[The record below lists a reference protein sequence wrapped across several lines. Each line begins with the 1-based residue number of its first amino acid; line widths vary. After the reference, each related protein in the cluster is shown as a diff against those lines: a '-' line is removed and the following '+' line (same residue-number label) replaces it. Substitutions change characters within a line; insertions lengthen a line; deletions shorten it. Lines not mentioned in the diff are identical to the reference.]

1 MSPFP
6 KGLHVVDRPPEDG
19 SSPLDAPVV
28 VLVHGSLD
36 RAASFRRVARRLPDL
51 ELLTYDRRGYQGSRG
66 EPGDP
71 APTLGTHVEDLLGI
85 VAAVRDPGRRVTAIG
100 HSLGGV
106 VVMAAAIAEPASFAS
121 IGLYEAPMPWLGF
134 RRSRSGAPQ
143 PWPSVAEDPAVE
155 AERFFR
161 RQVGDATWERLP
173 ESSKDDKRADGPA
186 LASDLRSIRGRP
198 PFDVA
203 MLSVPA
209 VFAHGGPSSQAHHH
223 RTMDYLA
230 AEIPG
235 AIGFAIHDA
244 GHGAHLSSPD
254 AFAEFVRAAVAQG
267 SRAGAGAS
275 RNEPQSETR

>member
-1 MSPFP
+1 
-6 KGLHVVDRPPEDG
+6 L
-19 SSPLDAPVV
+19 SS
-28 VLVHGSLD
+28 
-36 RAASFRRVARRLPDL
+36 
-51 ELLTYDRRGYQGSRG
+51 
-66 EPGDP
+66 
-71 APTLGTHVEDLLGI
+71 
-85 VAAVRDPGRRVTAIG
+85 
-100 HSLGGV
+100 
-106 VVMAAAIAEPASFAS
+106 
-121 IGLYEAPMPWLGF
+121 
-134 RRSRSGAPQ
+134 
-143 PWPSVAEDPAVE
+143 
-155 AERFFR
+155 
-161 RQVGDATWERLP
+161 
-173 ESSKDDKRADGPA
+173 
-186 LASDLRSIRGRP
+186 
-198 PFDVA
+198 FDVA